1 MSSGLRTDVL
11 SSSAEAIADRASERY
26 QNHRAGI
33 YVVTD
38 RTFAA
43 LMLGQWMFAIVLAI
57 VISPWAWEGKVKTD
71 SMHVWAAFVL
81 GGVLTAPPVVLAFLR
96 PGSFL
101 TRHVIAVT
109 QILWSALLIHL
120 TGGHIETHFHVFISL
135 AVLSFYRDWKVLLT
149 ATVVLVSDH
158 VLRGLVWPESAYGI
172 VNPQWWL
179 PLEHCFWML
188 FCVFFLVVSCAR
200 STREMRAT
208 ALRTAELEIVAED
221 RLRDRCTLDCTALDR
236 RPEVA

>member
-1 MSSGLRTDVL
+1 
-11 SSSAEAIADRASERY
+11 
-26 QNHRAGI
+26 
-33 YVVTD
+33 
-38 RTFAA
+38 
-43 LMLGQWMFAIVLAI
+43 
-57 VISPWAWEGKVKTD
+57 
-71 SMHVWAAFVL
+71 MHVWAAFVL

-101 TRHVIAVT
+101 TRQVIAVT

-120 TGGHIETHFHVFISL
+120 TGGRIETHFHVFISL
-135 AVLSFYRDWKVLLT
+135 AILSFYRDWKVLLT

-172 VNPQWWL
+172 VNAQWWL
-179 PLEHCFWML
+179 PFEHGFWMV
-188 FCVFFLVVSCAR
+188 FCVFFLVLSCTR

-208 ALRTAELEIVAED
+208 ALRTAELEILVED
-221 RLRDRCTLDCTALDR
+221 RLRDCCAPDRCALDGSALDR